1 MAQQKRAANE
11 LAAEQRQKTRHQVQI
26 PAGPIEIRNLSLVE
40 GPPPSLAKNTEVDL
54 ENRTSYACLAVGL
67 YARHTP
73 AGGNRSLL
81 SRPWCQPR
89 FHVVKACTRIAAPR
103 VAQRHNIPS
112 GARSADEMAYTG

>member
-54 ENRTSYACLAVGL
+54 ESAHRTLAWRWAFTRGTRL
-67 YARHTP
+67 RGEIALSCHAR
-73 AGGNRSLL
+73 
-81 SRPWCQPR
+81 
-89 FHVVKACTRIAAPR
+89 
-103 VAQRHNIPS
+103 
-112 GARSADEMAYTG
+112 GASPVSTF